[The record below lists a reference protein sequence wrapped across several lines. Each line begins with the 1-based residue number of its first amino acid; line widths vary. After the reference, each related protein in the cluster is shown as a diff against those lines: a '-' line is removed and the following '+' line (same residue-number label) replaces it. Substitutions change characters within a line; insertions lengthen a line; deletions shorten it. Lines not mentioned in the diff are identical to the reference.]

1 MPPCAWPFDVNRM
14 LGASDS
20 AASAACR
27 FREQVAVAA
36 SHPPM
41 KRAQQLAIEVDIAA
55 RTGMM
60 GAYAD
65 LLPVHT
71 DHIGGRHPTAS
82 SAMLNSLV

>member
-1 MPPCAWPFDVNRM
+1 M
-14 LGASDS
+14 
-20 AASAACR
+20 
-27 FREQVAVAA
+27 AA

-65 LLPVHT
+65 LLPAHT